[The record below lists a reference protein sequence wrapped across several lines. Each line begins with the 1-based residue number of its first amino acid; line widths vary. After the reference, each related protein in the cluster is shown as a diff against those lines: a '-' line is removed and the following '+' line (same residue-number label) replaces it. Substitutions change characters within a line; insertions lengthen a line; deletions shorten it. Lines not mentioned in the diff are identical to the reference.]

1 MRARTDEAQQEKLNQ
16 SLTWSEPDLNWKKEH
31 EAEKIKRGGIFM
43 IQSMARSLVI
53 MASPILFLIYLWN
66 DIKTLSFDDRHHALS
81 WSDAP
86 DHD

>member
-1 MRARTDEAQQEKLNQ
+1 
-16 SLTWSEPDLNWKKEH
+16 
-31 EAEKIKRGGIFM
+31 M